1 MDRVGVDCLH
11 DVSSTL
17 DIVRDGKFLDFHL

>member
-1 MDRVGVDCLH
+1 MDRVGLDGLQ

-17 DIVRDGKFLDFHL
+17 DIVRDGKFLEFHL